1 MMNHELRIMS
11 PIYIIFT
18 LLVLGIIEL
27 SRSRQRYRL
36 IRKIIADIEDVYPDV
51 EKIVFSSLSY
61 RDNFFYAAVKL
72 LQLLE
77 NGVYSNNTKVKKKIE
92 ELKRFVEIDKLF
104 YKILA
109 SVVFILV
116 LFYLIMIGFN
126 KRFL

>member
-1 MMNHELRIMS
+1 MS